1 MIRGVIMSELVTS
14 SSNPIIKVAKSLH
27 KKKERWERNL
37 FFVEGVRA
45 VEEAVISNAKIEC
58 ILYSDSL
65 LATETGEN
73 LLDVISQSKFKLV
86 YVTDKLMKEISD
98 TEKPQGVFA
107 IIGFNL
113 SDFKGILNRERNF
126 LILLD
131 RVQDPGNLGTIIRT
145 ADAMGANGVIVTSGC
160 VDVFN
165 PKVIRSTMGSIFHI
179 PVVYYENVVEA
190 MIKLKE
196 FNILT
201 MATSL
206 EANKYSYD
214 VDFTKDFAL
223 IIGNEASGIDKEI
236 LDISDISLKI
246 PMIGMAESLNA
257 AIASAIIMYEA
268 ARQRQ
273 NF

>member
-1 MIRGVIMSELVTS
+1 MSELVTS